1 MQVNDYGNDVLLAEA
16 CRGDVDQFCKQ
27 VKGGGGRV
35 HACLRTHRA
44 ELSSSCRKE
53 ELKLEIQ
60 ETANLELRP
69 TLKRVR
75 VTAFVLARQ
84 RMNSAV
90 CSPRQFFKF
99 WVLDTQ
105 LSILCSIRYFS
116 YIPEASRRLDSVL
129 ISNQMHRYAPRIP
142 LCAWSRGTGL
152 HADAGAC
159 LVWRRWQPA

>member
-75 VTAFVLARQ
+75 VTAFVLRPTKNEFGSLFTPTILQ
-84 RMNSAV
+84 
-90 CSPRQFFKF
+90 
-99 WVLDTQ
+99 VLG
-105 LSILCSIRYFS
+105 S
-116 YIPEASRRLDSVL
+116 
-129 ISNQMHRYAPRIP
+129 
-142 LCAWSRGTGL
+142 
-152 HADAGAC
+152 
-159 LVWRRWQPA
+159 